1 MDIKFVRETV
11 DTVFGKDN
19 DVEITVKVQSK
30 SKRVGIELKENTTE
44 AEALAFIAAVQNVL
58 KKKEN

>member
-19 DVEITVKVQSK
+19 DVEITIRVQSK
-30 SKRVGIELKENTTE
+30 SKRVGIALKENSTE
-44 AEALAFIAAVQNVL
+44 AEVLAFIVAVQNVL

>member
-19 DVEITVKVQSK
+19 DVEITIKVQSK

-44 AEALAFIAAVQNVL
+44 AEALAFIVAVQNVL
-58 KKKEN
+58 KKKEE